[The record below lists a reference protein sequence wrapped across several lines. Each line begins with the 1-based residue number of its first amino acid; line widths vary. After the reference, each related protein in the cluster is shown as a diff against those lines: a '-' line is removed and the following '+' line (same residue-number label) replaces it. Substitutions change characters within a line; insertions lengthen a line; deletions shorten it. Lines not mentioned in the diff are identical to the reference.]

1 MDILSATV
9 LSIVELVLIVA
20 LVAQNRRWRKRAE
33 IGMRESE
40 GRFRRLADALPV
52 GVWMSGADAACIYVN
67 KTWCDMTGRSLE
79 QSLGSGWLEDVHPD
93 DRDRCK
99 DACGRAFDTQDSV
112 SVEYR
117 VRRHDGEYRWVLDH
131 GVPRYDEDGTFLG
144 FIGGVTDLTEYRR
157 AEQMLRD
164 VSGRLIGAQE
174 EERLRIAREL
184 HDNVGQ
190 RLALL
195 GIQIDA
201 LAKASHVANRL
212 DAPLAALGASCREL
226 SSEVHH
232 LSHRL
237 HSAKLDALGLVPA
250 VQGYC
255 HEVSDHGV
263 HVRFSNDDVPAT
275 LPGET
280 ALCLFRVAQEA
291 LANVVKHSG
300 AFEARVHLFAADGHV
315 GLRVEDSGR
324 GFEPNGQQSGLGLIS
339 MRERVRSVGGE
350 VRVQS
355 SPTRGTTIEARVP
368 LRPPSRGAA
377 RSAPAA

>member
-1 MDILSATV
+1 MQILFAIA
-9 LSIVELVLIVA
+9 LSIVELVLIIA
-20 LVAQNRRWRKRAE
+20 LVAQNRRLRKRAD
-33 IGMRESE
+33 IARRESE
-40 GRFRRLADALPV
+40 GRYRLA
-52 GVWMSGADAACIYVN
+52 
-67 KTWCDMTGRSLE
+67 E
-79 QSLGSGWLEDVHPD
+79 E
-93 DRDRCK
+93 
-99 DACGRAFDTQDSV
+99 
-112 SVEYR
+112 
-117 VRRHDGEYRWVLDH
+117 
-131 GVPRYDEDGTFLG
+131 
-144 FIGGVTDLTEYRR
+144 
-157 AEQMLRD
+157 MLRD

-195 GIQIDA
+195 AMQIDE
-201 LAKASHVANRL
+201 LANASHGARRL
-212 DAPLAALGASCREL
+212 DAPLSALRASCREL

-250 VQGYC
+250 VQGHC
-255 HEVSDHGV
+255 HEVSGHGV

-368 LRPPSRGAA
+368 LRPPSRGAD